1 MGQKMNWELP
11 RSYET
16 GQGVVRWN
24 VWGEGDRLVLLH
36 GTPFSSYIWR
46 DIVPFL
52 AANRR
57 VYVWDML
64 GFGQSDKQDGQDVSL
79 ATQTRIFTELLDL
92 WHLRK
97 PQVIAHDVGGVVALR
112 AALLEK
118 VAFSTLTL
126 INVASL
132 KGWGTGG
139 FFQTIRE
146 HPEAFTNLPDWASD
160 ALIEGK
166 IRTGSHPGLRPE
178 ALAVYL
184 SHWQTPEGRRA
195 FYRQY
200 VQGGEEHTDD
210 LQVHLASLT
219 MPIQVLWGREDQWLS
234 LDYAERLK
242 QALPPHATFAAID
255 GAGHMVPEDMPGELL
270 RHLG

>member
-1 MGQKMNWELP
+1 M
-11 RSYET
+11 
-16 GQGVVRWN
+16 
-24 VWGEGDRLVLLH
+24 LLH

-46 DIVPFL
+46 DIVPVL

-132 KGWGTGG
+132 KGWGDRRVFPDNPRTSGSFHQPAGLG
-139 FFQTIRE
+139 FGCI
-146 HPEAFTNLPDWASD
+146 D
-160 ALIEGK
+160 
-166 IRTGSHPGLRPE
+166 
-178 ALAVYL
+178 
-184 SHWQTPEGRRA
+184 RRQDP
-195 FYRQY
+195 Y
-200 VQGGEEHTDD
+200 
-210 LQVHLASLT
+210 
-219 MPIQVLWGREDQWLS
+219 W
-234 LDYAERLK
+234 
-242 QALPPHATFAAID
+242 
-255 GAGHMVPEDMPGELL
+255 
-270 RHLG
+270 